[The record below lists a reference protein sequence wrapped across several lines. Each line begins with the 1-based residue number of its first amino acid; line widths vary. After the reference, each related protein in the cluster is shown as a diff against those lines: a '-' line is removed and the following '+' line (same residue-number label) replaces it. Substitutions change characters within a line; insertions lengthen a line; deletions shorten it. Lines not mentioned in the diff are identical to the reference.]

1 MAENKKFWTSFEE
14 LGNTPIAQKMA
25 NKEFAEEIPNEDFLG
40 DAETLENT
48 STSRR
53 DFLKFMGFS
62 TAAATVAACE
72 SPVVKSIPY
81 VVKPEEITPG
91 MPNYYAT
98 TYFDGND
105 YASVLVKT
113 REGRP
118 IKIEPNK
125 EAHFNGGTNARVQA
139 SVLSLYDSARLKE
152 PMMDGAESDWN
163 TVVDSLRTELENAE
177 NSEKDIALLTNTII
191 SPSTRSILNKLQTKY
206 TRFKHVTMMSFRFLI
221 N

>member
-40 DAETLENT
+40 NAETLENT

-53 DFLKFMGFS
+53 DFLKFLGFS

-72 SPVVKSIPY
+72 SPVVESIPY

-125 EAHFNGGTNARVQA
+125 EAHFNGDTNARVQA

-152 PMMDGAESDWN
+152 PMMGGAETDWD
-163 TVVDSLRTELENAE
+163 TVISSLRKELDNAE
-177 NSEKDIALLTNTII
+177 AGGKDIALLTNTII
-191 SPSTRSILNKLQTKY
+191 SPSTKSILNK
-206 TRFKHVTMMSFRFLI
+206 
-221 N
+221 